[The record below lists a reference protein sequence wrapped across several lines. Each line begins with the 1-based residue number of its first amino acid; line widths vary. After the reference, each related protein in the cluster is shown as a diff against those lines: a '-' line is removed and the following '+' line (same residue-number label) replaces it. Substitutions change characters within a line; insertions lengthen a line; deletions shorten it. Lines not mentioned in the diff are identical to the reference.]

1 MRRRFIA
8 LSSFALSLL
17 LVFSVF
23 SSSVFCYE
31 KLDAPVFEKT
41 VFHPDGSRD
50 EVILQVEPCGNR
62 SIITGH
68 ITATHYSSSDELI
81 WRVKLTGSFTYNGVV
96 SNCTN
101 AYTTINF
108 YQSGWS
114 VISENTTHNANVA
127 ATTVELGKNVL
138 GIVYPMRTVN
148 LSITCDKDGNLS

>member
-1 MRRRFIA
+1 MRRRLLRLFS
-8 LSSFALSLL
+8 LVLSLFI
-17 LVFSVF
+17 VFSVI
-23 SSSVFCYE
+23 SSLAFCSEPLDASVFR
-31 KLDAPVFEKT
+31 KT
-41 VFHPDGSRD
+41 VHHPDGCW
-50 EVILQVEPCGNR
+50 EEIVLQFEPCGNR

-68 ITATHYSSSDELI
+68 ITEKYYSSNNELL
-81 WRVKLTGSFTYNGVV
+81 WSVKLTGSFTYNGVV